1 LCKLEC
7 RGLLGLLLAT
17 AGGGVVTPAAIEI
30 CDDPRLAPL
39 TLTLLFA
46 FDFAFRL
53 AERALLLL
61 TYP

>member
-1 LCKLEC
+1 MCKLEC

-39 TLTLLFA
+39 TLLFA